1 MPKTTAQLKVLIEKR
16 GSDLSVIEIGVE
28 DLISSPDSA
37 ADMVAR
43 VVKQTEENLKAGKD
57 TLVMTSRAL
66 ITGDDELSSLAVGSR
81 VAEALVKVLQGVEIR
96 PRYIIAKVFIS
107 ILDLLFHLVPLL
119 ISSSPFA
126 AREFD
131 ARCRECTNRLF

>member
-28 DLISSPDSA
+28 DLISSPNSA

-43 VVKQTEENLKAGKD
+43 VMKQTEENLKAGKD
-57 TLVMTSRAL
+57 TLVMTSRTL

-119 ISSSPFA
+119 ISSSPSA
-126 AREFD
+126 GREFD

>member
-28 DLISSPDSA
+28 DLIASPDSA

-43 VVKQTEENLKAGKD
+43 VVKQTEEKLKAGKD

-66 ITGDDELSSLAVGSR
+66 ITGGDELSSLAIGSR
-81 VAEALVKVLQGVEIR
+81 VADALVKVLEGVEAR

-107 ILDLLFHLVPLL
+107 VLSLWFHL
-119 ISSSPFA
+119 F
-126 AREFD
+126 
-131 ARCRECTNRLF
+131 LFLYLAVRKV

>member
-43 VVKQTEENLKAGKD
+43 VVKQTEDNLKAGKD

-107 ILDLLFHLVPLL
+107 ILDLLFHLVLL
-119 ISSSPFA
+119 ISSSLLCGK
-126 AREFD
+126 RI
-131 ARCRECTNRLF
+131 